1 MNNIYSRPMFQNPQ
15 QRAGGGI
22 MAGVAPINLDQGG
35 SVSDFVSEQSSA
47 SEGGLLGAIGG
58 NPVTIRDATDFFLVD
73 PNDPVDVAI
82 ATLSV
87 GLLFFPPA
95 AAAATLARYGWKG
108 KKAFSKLAEA
118 QKRFAPSKDDKGA
131 VAFAKRRVIP
141 EIESIKG
148 GLGGMP
154 GARVAQ
160 YETNRALGQLVPLA
174 IDPEARQE
182 FSDSVSLDGVGENF
196 EKIADLG
203 GQLYEQR
210 VGETVGETF
219 GGIADLTPLAQLYE
233 QGQKFGV
240 GEKISDLGGQL
251 YDQGQKV
258 GEKISDA
265 GEQLYDQTFGGASP
279 EESPAQETNNPPS
292 EQTLGQRINN
302 PFNIKFSESN
312 DWRGADTSLRE
323 GEYEGFG
330 NSDDGIRAAD
340 RVLKNYGKNSDIETL
355 RGTINRYA
363 PPSENPTKSYLDY
376 ISEKTGID
384 PDEKID
390 LSDPSIRATLLSPMA
405 QFESRST
412 FSPDQI
418 SAAISRSN
426 EGNDESILDSVASG
440 EYVSDGGIADV
451 ARNISEAREM
461 KSSTFKRGDKD
472 LAAVTAE
479 DLEESGFDSL
489 REYLNNMDF
498 DSESGRYAPQEMAN
512 GGIMRLKDGSGPD
525 GVEERVI
532 PPEIEGLLNDYNISL
547 EEFLKYPDEKKEAYI
562 KSYQDTL
569 DFKRSMVDPRLQS
582 PAGGVAAILDVAN
595 TVLEAPTNIYEAAKY
610 SDLGKVFGFSDPDQ
624 ERPKDDP
631 SFAEDIE
638 RIRTSQAP
646 SLSEVNDLIPKAP
659 EPIESETVEEEPGI
673 IQKAFGAVGKIA
685 GFDLPENER
694 RAMLAAAGRRKYG
707 VSRQQAYENSMFNQA
722 KIADMQATTAARG
735 TSETQKGLEYL
746 KELFPDKSDEVLV
759 DLLFQKGKNKVT
771 NSELAA
777 AILEETASIR
787 KGFLENNSQEVMND
801 ENVDRAAKGLPELSV
816 EEWINQS
823 AKKNVYAAYNM
834 QNPGGTSP
842 APAASLSKEEY
853 EKLLSQKS

>member
-1 MNNIYSRPMFQNPQ
+1 MFQNPQ
-15 QRAGGGI
+15 QRSGGGI

-47 SEGGLLGAIGG
+47 SEGGLLGAMGG

-73 PNDPVDVAI
+73 PNDPIDVAI
-82 ATLSV
+82 ASLSV

-131 VAFAKRRVIP
+131 AAFVKRRVLP
-141 EIESIKG
+141 ELESIEG

-154 GARVAQ
+154 GARAAQ
-160 YETNRALGQLVPLA
+160 YETNRAVGQLGNLA

-210 VGETVGETF
+210 VGEKFGETV
-219 GGIADLTPLAQLYE
+219 GGIADLTPLGQLYE
-233 QGQKFGV
+233 Q
-240 GEKISDLGGQL
+240 
-251 YDQGQKV
+251 
-258 GEKISDA
+258 
-265 GEQLYDQTFGGASP
+265 TFGGSSP
-279 EESPAQETNNPPS
+279 EESPAQEANNPPS

-302 PFNIKFSESN
+302 PFNVRSSKSN
-312 DWRGADTSLRE
+312 DWQGSDASLRE
-323 GEYEGFG
+323 GGYEGFI
-330 NSDDGIRAAD
+330 NPDYGIRAAD
-340 RVLKNYGKNSDIETL
+340 RVLENYGKNSNIETL
-355 RGTINRYA
+355 RGALNRYA
-363 PPSENPTKSYLDY
+363 PPSENPTESYVDY
-376 ISEKTGID
+376 ISDKTGID

-390 LSDPSIRATLLSPMA
+390 LSDPSLRATLLSPMA

-440 EYVSDGGIADV
+440 ESVSDGGIADV

-569 DFKRSMVDPRLQS
+569 DFKKALVNTRGG
-582 PAGGVAAILDVAN
+582 PASASGIAGVLDAAN
-595 TVLEAPTNIYEAAKY
+595 SVLEAPTNIYEAAKY

-631 SFAEDIE
+631 SFTEDIE
-638 RIRTSQAP
+638 RIRAAQAP
-646 SLSEVNDLIPKAP
+646 SLSEVNDLMPKAP
-659 EPIESETVEEEPGI
+659 ETVSSEEDPAKGGPGFI
-673 IQKAFGAVGKIA
+673 GSLLGAVRTVSGLDGTSNENRARIAASGK
-685 GFDLPENER
+685 
-694 RAMLAAAGRRKYG
+694 RKYG
-707 VSRQQAYENSMFNQA
+707 ISYQQAYNDELIKLNLADA
-722 KIADMQATTAARG
+722 KIAESDALVNSRS
-735 TSETQKGLEYL
+735 TSDIEQSIAYLEKIL
-746 KELFPDKSDEVLV
+746 PDTPK
-759 DLLFQKGKNKVT
+759 
-771 NSELAA
+771 SELVSIFLSKGRGNVDDETIGK
-777 AILEETASIR
+777 AILDQIESLRKAVETGQMSDIMETDNKIR
-787 KGFLENNSQEVMND
+787 AEQ
-801 ENVDRAAKGLPELSV
+801 GLPPLNTED
-816 EEWINQS
+816 WITQH
-823 AKKNVYAAYNM
+823 AKKTVYEMYGK
-834 QNPGGTSP
+834 QQPGGTSP

>member
-1 MNNIYSRPMFQNPQ
+1 MFQNPQ
-15 QRAGGGI
+15 QRSGGGI

-73 PNDPVDVAI
+73 PNDPIDVAI
-82 ATLSV
+82 ASLSV

-131 VAFAKRRVIP
+131 VAFAKRRVLP
-141 EIESIKG
+141 ELESIEG
-148 GLGGMP
+148 GGNLGSSYK
-154 GARVAQ
+154 Q
-160 YETNRALGQLVPLA
+160 YETNRVLAQMGNLA

-182 FSDSVSLDGVGENF
+182 FSDKISLDGVSEIND
-196 EKIADLG
+196 KISDLG

-210 VGETVGETF
+210 VGEKFGETV
-219 GGIADLTPLAQLYE
+219 GGIADLTPLGQLYE
-233 QGQKFGV
+233 
-240 GEKISDLGGQL
+240 
-251 YDQGQKV
+251 QGQKV

-265 GEQLYDQTFGGASP
+265 GGQLYDQTFGGSSP

-292 EQTLGQRINN
+292 EQTLGQRTNN
-302 PFNIKFSESN
+302 PFNIKFSKSN

-363 PPSENPTKSYLDY
+363 PSSENPTASYLDY
-376 ISEKTGID
+376 ISDKTGID

-390 LSDPSIRATLLSPMA
+390 LSDPSLRATLLSPMA

-631 SFAEDIE
+631 SFTEDIE
-638 RIRTSQAP
+638 RIRAAQAP
-646 SLSEVNDLIPKAP
+646 SLSEVNDLMPKAP
-659 EPIESETVEEEPGI
+659 ETVSSEEDPAKGGPGFI
-673 IQKAFGAVGKIA
+673 GSLLGAVRTVSGLDGTSNENRARIAASGK
-685 GFDLPENER
+685 
-694 RAMLAAAGRRKYG
+694 RKYG
-707 VSRQQAYENSMFNQA
+707 ISYQQAYNDELIKLNLADA
-722 KIADMQATTAARG
+722 KIAESDALVNSRS
-735 TSETQKGLEYL
+735 TSDIEQSIAYLEKIL
-746 KELFPDKSDEVLV
+746 PDTPK
-759 DLLFQKGKNKVT
+759 
-771 NSELAA
+771 SELVSIFLSKGRGNVDDETIGK
-777 AILEETASIR
+777 AILDQIESLRKAVETGQMSDIMETDNKIR
-787 KGFLENNSQEVMND
+787 AEQ
-801 ENVDRAAKGLPELSV
+801 GLPPLNTED
-816 EEWINQS
+816 WITQH
-823 AKKNVYAAYNM
+823 AKKTVYEMYGK
-834 QNPGGTSP
+834 QQPGGTSP

>member
-47 SEGGLLGAIGG
+47 SEGGLLGAISGK
-58 NPVTIRDATDFFLVD
+58 PVTIRDATDFFLVD

-82 ATLSV
+82 ASLSV

-131 VAFAKRRVIP
+131 AAFVKRRVLP
-141 EIESIKG
+141 ELESIES

-154 GARVAQ
+154 GARAAQ
-160 YETNRALGQLVPLA
+160 YETNRALGQLGNLA

-182 FSDSVSLDGVGENF
+182 FSDNVSLDGVGENF
-196 EKIADLG
+196 EKISDLG

-210 VGETVGETF
+210 VGETFGETV
-219 GGIADLTPLAQLYE
+219 GGIADLTPLGQLYE
-233 QGQKFGV
+233 QGQEYGV
-240 GEKISDLGGQL
+240 GEKISDLLKVAVPGRQL
-251 YDQGQKV
+251 Y
-258 GEKISDA
+258 E
-265 GEQLYDQTFGGASP
+265 QTFGGASP
-279 EESPAQETNNPPS
+279 EESPAQEANNPPS

-302 PFNIKFSESN
+302 PFNVRSSKSN
-312 DWRGADTSLRE
+312 DWQGSDASLRE
-323 GEYEGFG
+323 GGYEGFI
-330 NSDDGIRAAD
+330 NPDYGIRAAD
-340 RVLKNYGKNSDIETL
+340 RVLENYGKNSNIETL
-355 RGTINRYA
+355 RGALNRYA
-363 PPSENPTKSYLDY
+363 PSSENPTESYVDY
-376 ISEKTGID
+376 ISDKTGID

-390 LSDPSIRATLLSPMA
+390 LSDPSLRARLLSPMA

-418 SAAISRSN
+418 SSAINRAN

-569 DFKRSMVDPRLQS
+569 DFKRSMVDPRLNP
-582 PAGGVAAILDVAN
+582 PAGGVATILDAAN
-595 TVLEAPTNIYEAAKY
+595 SVLEAPSNIYEAAKY

-631 SFAEDIE
+631 SFTEDIE

-659 EPIESETVEEEPGI
+659 EPIESETVEEPGI
-673 IQKAFGAVGKIA
+673 IQKALGAVGKIA

-771 NSELAA
+771 NSELAE
-777 AILEETASIR
+777 AIQKEAENIR
-787 KGFLENNSQEVMND
+787 DTFAENDSQSDMTEDN
-801 ENVDRAAKGLPELSV
+801 NARAQKGLPPLRR
-816 EEWINQS
+816 EEWIIQA
-823 AKKNVYAAYNM
+823 AKRNVYNAYNI
-834 QNPGGTSP
+834 QDPNV
-842 APAASLSKEEY
+842 AAASSVAASIGADGK
-853 EKLLSQKS
+853 KIT

>member
-1 MNNIYSRPMFQNPQ
+1 
-15 QRAGGGI
+15 
-22 MAGVAPINLDQGG
+22 
-35 SVSDFVSEQSSA
+35 
-47 SEGGLLGAIGG
+47 
-58 NPVTIRDATDFFLVD
+58 
-73 PNDPVDVAI
+73 
-82 ATLSV
+82 
-87 GLLFFPPA
+87 
-95 AAAATLARYGWKG
+95 
-108 KKAFSKLAEA
+108 
-118 QKRFAPSKDDKGA
+118 
-131 VAFAKRRVIP
+131 
-141 EIESIKG
+141 
-148 GLGGMP
+148 
-154 GARVAQ
+154 
-160 YETNRALGQLVPLA
+160 
-174 IDPEARQE
+174 
-182 FSDSVSLDGVGENF
+182 
-196 EKIADLG
+196 
-203 GQLYEQR
+203 
-210 VGETVGETF
+210 
-219 GGIADLTPLAQLYE
+219 
-233 QGQKFGV
+233 
-240 GEKISDLGGQL
+240 
-251 YDQGQKV
+251 
-258 GEKISDA
+258 
-265 GEQLYDQTFGGASP
+265 
-279 EESPAQETNNPPS
+279 
-292 EQTLGQRINN
+292 
-302 PFNIKFSESN
+302 
-312 DWRGADTSLRE
+312 
-323 GEYEGFG
+323 
-330 NSDDGIRAAD
+330 
-340 RVLKNYGKNSDIETL
+340 VLENYGKNSNIETL
-355 RGTINRYA
+355 RGALNRYA
-363 PPSENPTKSYLDY
+363 PSSENPTESYVDY
-376 ISEKTGID
+376 ISDKTGID

-390 LSDPSIRATLLSPMA
+390 LSDPSLRARLLSPMA

-418 SAAISRSN
+418 SSAINRAN

-569 DFKRSMVDPRLQS
+569 DFKRSMVDPRLNP
-582 PAGGVAAILDVAN
+582 PAGGVATILDAAN
-595 TVLEAPTNIYEAAKY
+595 SVLEAPSNIYEAAKY

-631 SFAEDIE
+631 SFTEDIE

-659 EPIESETVEEEPGI
+659 EPIESETVEEPGI
-673 IQKAFGAVGKIA
+673 IQKALGAVGKIA

-771 NSELAA
+771 NSELAE
-777 AILEETASIR
+777 AIQKEAENIR
-787 KGFLENNSQEVMND
+787 DTFAENDSQSDMTEDN
-801 ENVDRAAKGLPELSV
+801 NARAQKGLPPLRR
-816 EEWINQS
+816 EEWIIQA
-823 AKKNVYAAYNM
+823 AKRNVYNAYNI
-834 QNPGGTSP
+834 QDPNV
-842 APAASLSKEEY
+842 AAASSVAASIGADGK
-853 EKLLSQKS
+853 KIT